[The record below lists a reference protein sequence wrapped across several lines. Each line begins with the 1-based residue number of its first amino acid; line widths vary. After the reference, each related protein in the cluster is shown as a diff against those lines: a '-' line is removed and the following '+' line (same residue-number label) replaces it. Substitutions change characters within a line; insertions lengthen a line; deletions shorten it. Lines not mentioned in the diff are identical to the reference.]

1 MTSAG
6 GYKPSQPAQVVLFP
20 VIREA
25 ATCSC
30 ALGLS
35 VFFFL
40 VCFRLSIEPWS
51 SIYVKRSNYAPSEQ
65 AQEVKVTD
73 PPKQSTEPNAARRLL
88 GGSCKSPCATVKKG
102 RGGFH
107 RNGRVCVIISYGIA
121 AKCRAKKSISSGRRP
136 AVSGN
141 DNLRSASGW
150 QRHVLDTGQQQRATQ
165 THRPSDLNFDG
176 LQSPQTRKHFSFFL
190 PWGTTDVHPLMREPA
205 ATLLPLRWASP
216 PEAPRS
222 LRVVPRCLNIFT
234 RLPCRAW
241 VSLEANYL
249 YANGQA

>member
-1 MTSAG
+1 MVYFFILIFHRVLSEYLQCLRSHPACPRLCWCNDICWWLQTFSASPG
-6 GYKPSQPAQVVLFP
+6 SFIPCHKRSSYVLLCFGVVSL
-20 VIREA
+20 
-25 ATCSC
+25 
-30 ALGLS
+30 
-35 VFFFL
+35 FFL
-40 VCFRLSIEPWS
+40 FVCFRLSIEPWS

-121 AKCRAKKSISSGRRP
+121 AKCRAKKSISSGRHP

-165 THRPSDLNFDG
+165 THRPSDPNSLGSRAHRPENT
-176 LQSPQTRKHFSFFL
+176 SPFSCR
-190 PWGTTDVHPLMREPA
+190 GAPLMCIP
-205 ATLLPLRWASP
+205 S
-216 PEAPRS
+216 
-222 LRVVPRCLNIFT
+222 
-234 RLPCRAW
+234 
-241 VSLEANYL
+241 
-249 YANGQA
+249 